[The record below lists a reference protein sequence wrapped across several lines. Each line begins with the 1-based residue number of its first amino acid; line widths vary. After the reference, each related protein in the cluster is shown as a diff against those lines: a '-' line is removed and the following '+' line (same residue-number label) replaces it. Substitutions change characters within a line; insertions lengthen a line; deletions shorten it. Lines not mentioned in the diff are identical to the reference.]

1 MRTVLKAIKS
11 LRFIIAPL
19 VVPVLQLL
27 SVAAIAISVL
37 VIYVGFFA
45 EPFKDR
51 NRIRYLLTTMQ
62 VEQIAKAVERYRVD
76 CGEYPSAEAG
86 FNALLVQDG
95 VNNCRGPYL
104 KELSLDP
111 WRQPYIYSRLNDSAP
126 PKILSYDADRKPSGE
141 FFDADISSRH
151 LVRLIPESPSEVRA
165 NRLLLGSWIGAWVC
179 LVGSIV
185 LLTRISRSAWSL
197 KQRVLFGSLSDR

>member
-111 WRQPYIYSRLNDSAP
+111 WRQPYIYSRLSDSAP
-126 PKILSYDADRKPSGE
+126 PEILSYGADRKPSGE
-141 FFDADISSRH
+141 FFDCGHIKSASGALDPGKSIRG
-151 LVRLIPESPSEVRA
+151 PSEP
-165 NRLLLGSWIGAWVC
+165 LI
-179 LVGSIV
+179 
-185 LLTRISRSAWSL
+185 
-197 KQRVLFGSLSDR
+197 